1 VSRVRS
7 IAERLSWL
15 IVAGAAAGCDPHVV
29 VGADPADGDEGP
41 SLDGNLGP
49 ADGSFAPLIVPWS
62 TGFET
67 GLGDWTQSGE
77 GACYFLGGGTFRTV
91 TSPVHSGA
99 QAAAFTV
106 NPSAAGGADSEARC
120 YRQGILPPAAYYGAW
135 YYVPAPAF
143 NAGNWNLF
151 HFRGGS
157 STLMVQTHGLWDVS
171 LLNDP
176 DGGNDT
182 SVFDFFQ
189 NQSLEAGSAIPIAQ
203 WFHLEVY
210 FKRSD
215 AGAGEFTVYRDQ
227 QVVFHQSGITTDDS
241 LVGSWHV
248 GNLATSLFPPV
259 STIYVDDVTI
269 DTKGP

>member
-1 VSRVRS
+1 VPRVRS
-7 IAERLSWL
+7 IERVAWVWL
-15 IVAGAAAGCDPHVV
+15 LCVAACDPHVI
-29 VGADPADGDEGP
+29 VGADPGDSGAAPEDGELTTDAGTF
-41 SLDGNLGP
+41 S
-49 ADGSFAPLIVPWS
+49 PLIVPWS

-67 GLGDWTQSGE
+67 GLGDWTADNQ
-77 GACYFLGGGTFRTV
+77 GACYFLGGGSYRAV
-91 TSPVHSGA
+91 TSPVHSGT

-106 NPSAAGGADSEARC
+106 NPSGNFDSEARC
-120 YRQGILPPAAYYGAW
+120 YRQGVLPQAAYYGAW

-157 STLMVQTHGLWDVS
+157 STVQALTHGLWDVS
-171 LLNDP
+171 LVNDP
-176 DGGNDT
+176 DAGNDT
-182 SVFDFFQ
+182 SVYDFFTMQ
-189 NQSLEAGSAIPIAQ
+189 PLEAGPAIPIGQ

-227 QVVFHQSGITTDDS
+227 QIVFRQTGITTDDS

-248 GNLATSLFPPV
+248 GNLATSIFPPV

-269 DTKGP
+269 DTNGP